1 VILTVTLNPALD
13 LTYEVDT
20 LVPGG
25 EHRVAEVHQRPGGK
39 GVNVARILAAL
50 GESVTV
56 TGLAGGAT
64 GTAVR
69 AALPG
74 CGVTDAFMEI
84 GGETRRTVVVAE
96 PATATGFWEPGPEV
110 TAAEWDAF
118 LAHHRT
124 LVSTVDAVVLAG
136 SLPPGVPVDAYA
148 HLIGAAGVP
157 TILDADGEALATAV
171 AARPDVVKPNARELA
186 RLYGPDTDARDAG
199 RRLRDRGAGAVV
211 ATLGSAGLVADTPEG
226 VYRAAPPYAMDGN
239 PTGAGDACT
248 AALTIGLLEGRPWTE
263 RLRDAT
269 ALSAASVG
277 APVAGEVD
285 LARYRWLR
293 RSVSVEPYR

>member
-1 VILTVTLNPALD
+1 MILTVTLNPALD

-226 VYRAAPPYAMDGN
+226 LSCDCPG
-239 PTGAGDACT
+239 CT
-248 AALTIGLLEGRPWTE
+248 AHGPNCSRGKGCKHMRMIRALI
-263 RLRDAT
+263 AT
-269 ALSAASVG
+269 ATEA
-277 APVAGEVD
+277 
-285 LARYRWLR
+285 
-293 RSVSVEPYR
+293 

>member
-1 VILTVTLNPALD
+1 MILTVTLNPALD

-20 LVPGG
+20 LVPRG

-124 LVSTVDAVVLAG
+124 LVSTVDAVIMPLTWTFALMLVGDVML
-136 SLPPGVPVDAYA
+136 V
-148 HLIGAAGVP
+148 LIGC
-157 TILDADGEALATAV
+157 L
-171 AARPDVVKPNARELA
+171 
-186 RLYGPDTDARDAG
+186 
-199 RRLRDRGAGAVV
+199 
-211 ATLGSAGLVADTPEG
+211 
-226 VYRAAPPYAMDGN
+226 
-239 PTGAGDACT
+239 
-248 AALTIGLLEGRPWTE
+248 LTIRSWAWAWGLLPWW
-263 RLRDAT
+263 
-269 ALSAASVG
+269 G
-277 APVAGEVD
+277 P
-285 LARYRWLR
+285 
-293 RSVSVEPYR
+293 PP